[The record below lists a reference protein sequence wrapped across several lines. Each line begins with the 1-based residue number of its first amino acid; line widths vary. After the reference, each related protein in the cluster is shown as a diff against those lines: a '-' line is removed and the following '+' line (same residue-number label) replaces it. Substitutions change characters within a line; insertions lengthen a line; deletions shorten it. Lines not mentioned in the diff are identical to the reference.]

1 MHQNKHPLSHNN
13 RLELLA
19 PAKNLAYGI
28 EAINHGAD
36 AVYMGGPAF
45 GARSAAGNSLED
57 IEALARHAHRF
68 GAQVFVAFNTLLHDH
83 ELEQAQRLTHQ
94 IYEAGADAL
103 IVQDMGLLALD
114 LPPIALHAST
124 QTDNRTPEKVKFLQ
138 DVGFSQVVLAREL
151 SLAQIR
157 EISAAT
163 NVQLEFF
170 IHGAL
175 CVSYSGQCN
184 ISHART
190 GRSANRGE
198 CAQLCRLP
206 CSLQKP
212 DGEVLVA
219 DSHLLSLKDMDQ
231 TDNLE
236 ALIEAGIRSF
246 KIEGRLKGLDYVK
259 NVTAWYRKKLDAIL
273 DSRSDL
279 VAASAGRCSYSFEP
293 DPKKSFNR
301 GSTDYFLNG
310 RQQGIDSTKS
320 PKYVGEP
327 LGRVTKV
334 TKDGIEIDGKQVTLN
349 NGDGLGFFKPNNELV
364 GMRLNKVEGKQLLL
378 SERMPGLKV
387 GTELYRNHDQAFSKM
402 LEKASADRRIR
413 IDMQLGECDE
423 GIRLDLTDEQGIS
436 AAVTLP
442 CDKQPADNPE
452 RARQQARDQ
461 LGKLGNTLFV
471 ARKIELAFTYPLFIA
486 ASQLNGLRRDG
497 IAALEAARVASYQRP
512 ERRIALRDISY
523 PQHRLSY
530 LGNVLNSAAEQFFR
544 EHGVER
550 IAPAYEANKEEGE
563 VVLMITKHCIRYSQN
578 LCPKEVPGLKAEPL
592 ELKMGKDT
600 FRLRF
605 DCNRCEMQVM
615 GSLKR

>member
-1 MHQNKHPLSHNN
+1 MQDHTQTN

-19 PAKNLAYGI
+19 PARNLAYGI

-45 GARSAAGNSLED
+45 GARSAAGNSIED

-83 ELEQAQRLTHQ
+83 ELEQARRLTHQ

-151 SLAQIR
+151 SLEQIR
-157 EISAAT
+157 AISAQT
-163 NVQLEFF
+163 QVQLEFF

-206 CSLQKP
+206 CSLQTP
-212 DGEVLVA
+212 GGEVLVEN
-219 DSHLLSLKDMDQ
+219 SHLLSLKDMDQ
-231 TDNLE
+231 SANLE
-236 ALIEAGIRSF
+236 ALIAAGIRSF

-259 NVTAWYRKKLDAIL
+259 NVTAWYRQKLDAIL
-273 DSRSDL
+273 ERRPDL
-279 VAASAGRCSYSFEP
+279 VAASAGRCSYGFTP

-301 GSTDYFLNG
+301 GSTDYFLHG
-310 RQQGIDSTKS
+310 RKPDIDSPRS
-320 PKYVGEP
+320 PKYLGEP
-327 LGRVTKV
+327 LGRVSRV
-334 TKDGIEIDGKQVTLN
+334 TRDGIEIDGKPVTLN
-349 NGDGLGFFKPNNELV
+349 NGDGLGFFKPGGELV

-387 GTELYRNHDQAFSKM
+387 GTEIFRNHDQAFSKV
-402 LEKASADRRIR
+402 LEKPSADRRIR
-413 IDMQLGECDE
+413 VDMELVECDE
-423 GIRLDLTDEQGIS
+423 GLRLELVDEQGIG

-442 CDKQPADNPE
+442 CDKQPADNPA
-452 RARQQARDQ
+452 RALQQARDQ
-461 LGKLGNTLFV
+461 LAKLGNTLFV
-471 ARKIELAFTYPLFIA
+471 ARRIELAFTSPLFIA
-486 ASQLNGLRRDG
+486 ASLLNGLRRDG
-497 IAALEAARVASYQRP
+497 IAALEAARLAAYRRP
-512 ERRIALRDISY
+512 ERRIPLRGATY

-550 IAPAYEANKEEGE
+550 IAPAYEANKEQGE
-563 VVLMITKHCIRYSQN
+563 VVLMITKHCIRYSQH

-605 DCNRCEMQVM
+605 DCHRCEMQVM
-615 GSLKR
+615 GSLKG

>member
-1 MHQNKHPLSHNN
+1 MHDQTHHN

-36 AVYMGGPAF
+36 AVYIGGPAF
-45 GARSAAGNSLED
+45 GARSAAGNSLGD

-83 ELEQAQRLTHQ
+83 ELEQARRLTHQ

-151 SLAQIR
+151 SLEQIR
-157 EISAAT
+157 AISAQT
-163 NVQLEFF
+163 SVQLEFF

-212 DGEVLVA
+212 DGEVLVES
-219 DSHLLSLKDMDQ
+219 SHLLSLKDMDQ
-231 TDNLE
+231 SANLE

-259 NVTAWYRKKLDAIL
+259 NVTAWYRQKLDAIL
-273 DSRSDL
+273 DKRPDL
-279 VAASAGRCSYSFEP
+279 VAASAGRCTYGFIP

-301 GSTDYFLNG
+301 GSTDYFLHG
-310 RQQGIDSTKS
+310 RQPGIDSPRS
-320 PKYVGEP
+320 PKYLGEP
-327 LGRVTKV
+327 LGRVSRIGR
-334 TKDGIEIDGKQVTLN
+334 DGFEIDGKPVTLN
-349 NGDGLGFFKPNNELV
+349 NGDGLGFFKPNDELV

-378 SERMPGLKV
+378 SEPVPGLKL
-387 GTELYRNHDQAFSKM
+387 GTEIYRNHDQAFSKL
-402 LEKASADRRIR
+402 LEKPSSERRIR
-413 IDMQLGECDE
+413 VDMRLSECDE
-423 GIRLDLTDEQGIS
+423 GLRLVLCDEQGVEAS
-436 AAVTLP
+436 VTLV
-442 CDKQPADNPE
+442 CDKQIADNPE
-452 RARQQARDQ
+452 RALQQARDQ
-461 LGKLGNTLFV
+461 LAKVGNTAFV
-471 ARKIELAFTYPLFIA
+471 AREIELAFTTPLFIP
-486 ASQLNGLRRDG
+486 ASALNGLRRDG
-497 IAALEAARVASYQRP
+497 IAALEAARLASYRRP
-512 ERRIALRDISY
+512 ERRVPLRDATY

-530 LGNVLNSAAEQFFR
+530 LGNVLNQAAEDFFR

-550 IAPAYEANKEEGE
+550 IAPAFEANQEEGE
-563 VVLMITKHCIRYSQN
+563 VMLMITRHCIRYSQN
-578 LCPKEVPGLKAEPL
+578 LCPKEVPGLKPEPL
-592 ELKMGKDT
+592 ELKMGKDI

-605 DCNRCEMQVM
+605 DCKRCEMQVM

>member
-1 MHQNKHPLSHNN
+1 
-13 RLELLA
+13 
-19 PAKNLAYGI
+19 
-28 EAINHGAD
+28 
-36 AVYMGGPAF
+36 
-45 GARSAAGNSLED
+45 
-57 IEALARHAHRF
+57 
-68 GAQVFVAFNTLLHDH
+68 
-83 ELEQAQRLTHQ
+83 
-94 IYEAGADAL
+94 
-103 IVQDMGLLALD
+103 
-114 LPPIALHAST
+114 
-124 QTDNRTPEKVKFLQ
+124 
-138 DVGFSQVVLAREL
+138 
-151 SLAQIR
+151 
-157 EISAAT
+157 
-163 NVQLEFF
+163 
-170 IHGAL
+170 
-175 CVSYSGQCN
+175 
-184 ISHART
+184 
-190 GRSANRGE
+190 
-198 CAQLCRLP
+198 
-206 CSLQKP
+206 
-212 DGEVLVA
+212 
-219 DSHLLSLKDMDQ
+219 
-231 TDNLE
+231 
-236 ALIEAGIRSF
+236 
-246 KIEGRLKGLDYVK
+246 
-259 NVTAWYRKKLDAIL
+259 
-273 DSRSDL
+273 
-279 VAASAGRCSYSFEP
+279 
-293 DPKKSFNR
+293 
-301 GSTDYFLNG
+301 
-310 RQQGIDSTKS
+310 
-320 PKYVGEP
+320 
-327 LGRVTKV
+327 
-334 TKDGIEIDGKQVTLN
+334 
-349 NGDGLGFFKPNNELV
+349 
-364 GMRLNKVEGKQLLL
+364 
-378 SERMPGLKV
+378 KV

-452 RARQQARDQ
+452 RALQQARDQ

-471 ARKIELAFTYPLFIA
+471 ARKIELVFTHPLFIA